1 MNALLYWR
9 ALPLLLLLVAL
20 AACSSS
26 ADEPT
31 ASDPYADVALAGTEK
46 MVHVL
51 ADLNAQAFERPQ
63 DFFLLNDRRAD
74 LLLEQLK
81 ETENPGQRQ
90 QLRLML
96 VQELINAGRTE
107 EAIDQIRRTAREAG
121 VSIASLTSR
130 NARLIDLLAL
140 AYLRLGE
147 EENCLAN
154 PTSASCIIPVQEE
167 GVHQLRRGSE
177 MAADLYFQLHRRF
190 STNLVAR
197 WLYNIAHM
205 TLGTYP
211 EGVEDRFLI
220 RGLEPEGNTSLGR
233 FRDVAMGLGVAH
245 DAISGGAAVDDFT
258 GNGYPDILVTS
269 YGLDD
274 QMRFYASDGDGGFE
288 DRTTEAGLDGLV
300 GGLNVVS
307 ADYNNDGHMDV
318 FVLRGAWLADQG
330 HYPNSLLRNNGDGTF
345 TDVTYAAG
353 LASYHPTQTA
363 TWGDFTGNG
372 YVDLFVGNESG
383 IAVDPLSGVPTDS
396 IDARPSELYANNGD
410 GTFTNVA
417 EQVGVEVEAFV
428 KGATWCDVNNS
439 GRPDLFVSVMGGP
452 NKLFVNEGG
461 ASLEDWRFEE
471 QALEAGVV
479 EPTYGFTTWCWD
491 MDNDGH
497 EDLFV
502 TGYDARMFEHTAQD
516 VAAEYMGGPVQGQK
530 PRFYRNNG
538 DGTFAD
544 VARRVN
550 LDKIM
555 YTMGANIGDLTGNGY
570 LDFYVGTGA
579 PDLKSLIPNR
589 LFLNRDGAFFS
600 EATFDTGV
608 GHIQKGHGVA
618 FADFTRSGHLDI
630 YSVMGGAVEGDQA
643 HNVLFA
649 HPGHDNNWI
658 GLSLEGTTAN
668 RAALGARLALDVTDA
683 EGQQRTIH
691 RTISTGGS
699 FGASPV
705 EQTIGV
711 GQAAQVDRLTITW
724 PHPDSAPFVAD
735 DLPVNQYF
743 RIVEGSEAATPVPAE
758 PTPFRLMDASPHTHH
773 SQ

>member
-1 MNALLYWR
+1 MSAPLYWR
-9 ALPLLLLLVAL
+9 STCICLLLIVFI
-20 AACSSS
+20 ACGGP
-26 ADEPT
+26 ADEEP
-31 ASDPYADVALAGTEK
+31 ADPYADVALEGTEK

-51 ADLNAQAFERPQ
+51 NDLNAQAFERPQ
-63 DFFLLNDRRAD
+63 DFFLLNDLRAD
-74 LLLEQLK
+74 LLLEQLD

-96 VQELINAGRTE
+96 IPELINAGRTE
-107 EAIDQIRRTAREAG
+107 EAIDQVRRTAQEAG
-121 VSIASLTSR
+121 VSMASLTSR

-154 PTSASCIIPVQEE
+154 PTSASCIIPVQEQ

-177 MAADLYFQLHRRF
+177 EAADLYFQLHRRF

-205 TLGTYP
+205 TLGQYP

-220 RGLEPEGNTSLGR
+220 RGLEPEGNTTLGR
-233 FRDVAMGLGVAH
+233 FRDVAMELGVAH
-245 DAISGGAAVDDFT
+245 NAISGGVSVEDFT
-258 GNGYPDILVTS
+258 GNGHLDILVTS

-274 QMRFYASDGDGGFE
+274 QMRFYASDGEGGFE

-300 GGLNVVS
+300 GGLNVVT

-318 FVLRGAWLADQG
+318 FILRGAWLADKG
-330 HYPNSLLRNNGDGTF
+330 GYPNSLLRNNGDGTF
-345 TDVTYAAG
+345 TDVTYEAG

-372 YVDLFVGNESG
+372 HVDLFVGNESG
-383 IAVDPLSGVPTDS
+383 IAVDPLSGAPTDS
-396 IDARPSELYANNGD
+396 IDARPSELFANNGD
-410 GTFTNVA
+410 GTFTEVA
-417 EQVGVEVEAFV
+417 TQVGVEVEAFV

-452 NKLFVNEGG
+452 NKLFINEGG
-461 ASLEDWRFEE
+461 ASLDDWRFEE
-471 QALEAGVV
+471 RAVEAGVS

-516 VAAEYMGGPVQGQK
+516 VAAEYMGGPVQGEK

-555 YTMGANIGDLTGNGY
+555 YTMGANFGDLSGNGY

-589 LFLNRDGAFFS
+589 LFLNRDGAFFN
-600 EATFDTGV
+600 EATFDAGV

-618 FADFTRSGHLDI
+618 FADFTRRGHLDI

-658 GLSLEGTTAN
+658 GLRLEGTTAN
-668 RAALGARLALDVTDA
+668 RAALGARIALDITDA
-683 EGQQRTIH
+683 DGQQQTIH
-691 RTISTGGS
+691 RTVRTGGS

-724 PHPDSAPFVAD
+724 PHPDSTPFEASDV
-735 DLPVNQYF
+735 PINQYF
-743 RIVEGSEAATPVPAE
+743 RIVEGTHVPEPVSAE
-758 PTPFRLMDASPHTHH
+758 PVPFRLTAPSAHAH
-773 SQ
+773 